1 MAHGPRYRV
10 PFRRRREGKT
20 DYYQRYTLVRSGWD
34 RLVVRKSLKH
44 MSVQVVAS
52 QREGDYTVASS
63 HSKELHQYGW
73 KGSTSN
79 IPAAYLTGYL
89 CGLRAARAGIKKAV
103 LDLGIQRVVYGS
115 RSFAALAGAVDAGLI
130 IPLDETVLPT
140 EERKR
145 GTHIKKEQLFGTVLK
160 NIQEAGQ

>member
-20 DYYQRYTLVRSGWD
+20 DYRQRFSLVRSGWN

-44 MSVQVVAS
+44 MTVQVITAE
-52 QREGDYTVASS
+52 RTGDFTVASS
-63 HSKELHQYGW
+63 HSSELKKHGW
-73 KGSTSN
+73 NASTSN

-89 CGLRAARAGIKKAV
+89 CGLRAKKAGIEKAA
-103 LDLGIQRVVYGS
+103 LDVGLQRVIPGS
-115 RSFAALAGAVDAGLI
+115 RIFAALAGAVDAGLHV
-130 IPLDETVLPT
+130 PLDEDILPS

-145 GTHIKKEQLFGTVLK
+145 GVHIGVESLVDTVLK
-160 NIQEAGQ
+160 NIEEAAQ

>member
-20 DYYQRYTLVRSGWD
+20 DYHQRFALVRSGWN

-44 MSVQVVAS
+44 MTVQVIKAE
-52 QREGDYTVASS
+52 REGDFTLASS
-63 HSKELHQYGW
+63 HSSELRKLGW
-73 KGSTSN
+73 DRATSN

-89 CGLRAARAGIKKAV
+89 CGLRARKAGIEKAAFDMG
-103 LDLGIQRVVYGS
+103 LQRIVRGS
-115 RSFAALAGAVDAGLI
+115 RVFAALAGAVDAGLNV
-130 IPLDETVLPT
+130 PLDEAVLPL

-145 GTHIKKEQLFGTVLK
+145 GAHIGVETLFDRVMK
-160 NIQEAGQ
+160 NIEEAMQ